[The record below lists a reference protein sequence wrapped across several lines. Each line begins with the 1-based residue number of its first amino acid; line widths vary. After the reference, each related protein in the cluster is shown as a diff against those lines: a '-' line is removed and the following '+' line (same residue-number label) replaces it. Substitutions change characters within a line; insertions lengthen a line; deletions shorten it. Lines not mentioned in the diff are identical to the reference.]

1 MTKKIETVTV
11 DFDNLNHMISCK
23 MRLPSKYA
31 FRNAL
36 GDFVFIKTSDR
47 GIAEK
52 WLKEEYGGMYSIQC
66 FGAADSTG
74 RPATVRATATR
85 RGQKKY

>member
-36 GDFVFIKTSDR
+36 APKPQNPRLRNLF
-47 GIAEK
+47 
-52 WLKEEYGGMYSIQC
+52 Y
-66 FGAADSTG
+66 
-74 RPATVRATATR
+74 
-85 RGQKKY
+85 